1 MHKVEMMQTLLL
13 LFPLTQTLHFGQ
25 VSGYLVVFRGFKGA
39 KWSKMRQTKFQYG
52 PSENGSSLPLAEC
65 LYRLWVLLDFCLD
78 CPQCSGNSP
87 TLQTWE
93 HGAGA
98 TPLTNLT
105 IFSEPGNKTG
115 GIASLNTKF
124 LMAIKPVNM
133 KRYIFRIHIFIMI

>member
-1 MHKVEMMQTLLL
+1 MVKIEADKVSISPLL
-13 LFPLTQTLHFGQ
+13 T
-25 VSGYLVVFRGFKGA
+25 
-39 KWSKMRQTKFQYG
+39 
-52 PSENGSSLPLAEC
+52 EC
-65 LYRLWVLLDFCLD
+65 IHIISRLWVLQDFCLD

-98 TPLTNLT
+98 TPLTDLT
-105 IFSEPGNKTG
+105 IFLEPGNKTC

-133 KRYIFRIHIFIMI
+133 KRYMFRIHIFIIF

>member
-1 MHKVEMMQTLLL
+1 MVKIEADKVSISPRLTECIHIISKLL
-13 LFPLTQTLHFGQ
+13 
-25 VSGYLVVFRGFKGA
+25 V
-39 KWSKMRQTKFQYG
+39 
-52 PSENGSSLPLAEC
+52 
-65 LYRLWVLLDFCLD
+65 LWDFCLD
-78 CPQCSGNSP
+78 HCPQCSGNSP

-98 TPLTNLT
+98 TPLTDLT

-133 KRYIFRIHIFIMI
+133 KRYIFRIHIFIRF